1 MEGNEQPTPASFV
14 NETVIQCQE
23 RQVRFQILK
32 GNIPIYYQ
40 FWRLPSSK
48 QTKVWL
54 LFRCSTVSSGYFDI
68 SEYCYCLWTND
79 CHSSY
84 LSIFMIHLSIYLSVY
99 LSFYLSIY
107 LFIYQSIHLSIY
119 LFFCLS
125 IFLSIHI
132 TLHLSFI
139 GHFNLSILCLQNVSL
154 YICFYLFYFLYSSSK
169 SCWYFIC
176 YRILFIHLSYHMYL
190 STLIHINCFH
200 LWAFAMFLVF
210 FQV

>member
-1 MEGNEQPTPASFV
+1 MQFQVVILILVNNVIVCEQMI
-14 NETVIQCQE
+14 VIPL
-23 RQVRFQILK
+23 I
-32 GNIPIYYQ
+32 YQ
-40 FWRLPSSK
+40 F
-48 QTKVWL
+48 
-54 LFRCSTVSSGYFDI
+54 
-68 SEYCYCLWTND
+68 LW
-79 CHSSY
+79 
-84 LSIFMIHLSIYLSVY
+84 SICLSIYLSI
-99 LSFYLSIY
+99 FLSIN
-107 LFIYQSIHLSIY
+107 QSIYLSIY

-169 SCWYFIC
+169 SSWYFIC
-176 YRILFIHLSYHMYL
+176 FLIIFIHLSYHMYL
-190 STLIHINCFH
+190 STLIHINFFH